1 MYNYT
6 IMKLDIEHID
16 EICKDIYNQCTTG
29 VASMPL
35 FSMTLVPVGN
45 PPAPKTEILCDVY
58 KQFKSKLDAMGVKS
72 GVLVQAS
79 IGHGYPLP
87 EMFPYQQYINTT
99 NGEAMNTVC
108 PYDESFR
115 EHFRHNMEVIASCHP
130 DMIMVD
136 DDLRLM
142 FRPGKG
148 CCCPKHLEKI
158 SKMYGKP
165 LAREDVLKAIE
176 GNSPEDK
183 KITEIYINRQLDA
196 LYGAAKAMREGI
208 DRVDD
213 TLPGSFCCVGLCC
226 EGAEVIAKI
235 LAGKGNPSIVRINN
249 GNYTSEGARY
259 FTRHM
264 YRAASSIALLKE
276 KVDAILAETDTCPQN
291 RYSTGAQSLHAH
303 FTGSILE
310 GCTGAKHWITR
321 LASFEPSSGK
331 AYRKKLGENAGFY
344 EELSKLSP
352 HINWL
357 GCRIPLPKK
366 PDYALD
372 KESNW
377 CGSDGWY
384 GRVLER
390 LGFPMYFSPNDGGAL
405 FMEDDNDQMMTD
417 EEILKALS
425 GTVFITSDC
434 AERLCKRGFS
444 EHLGVTVEEYTGKNP
459 SGELLHDI
467 NMTTKP
473 QTGIRK
479 LIPTDTTVREL
490 STIYHSPDEK
500 NITPLMPGVTAYK
513 NSLGGFVCVF
523 AGITKVP
530 YHFTTAF
537 SFLNESRK
545 KQLSSLLKE
554 SGNLPVYYTEDAEV
568 YLKAGTMPDGGLLV
582 AVFNLGFDILDTIPL
597 QFEKDINS
605 ISMLTSDG
613 TLKNVDFSIEDGI
626 VDVKEKAYT
635 LEPVIL
641 FVY

>member
-6 IMKLDIEHID
+6 IMNLDIEHID
-16 EICKDIYNQCTTG
+16 EICQDIYTQCTTG

-58 KQFKSKLDAMGVKS
+58 KEFKRKLDAMGVKS

-99 NGEAMNTVC
+99 DGKAMNTVC
-108 PYDESFR
+108 PYDEGFR
-115 EHFRHNMEVIASCHP
+115 EHFRNNMEVIASTRP

-148 CCCPKHLEKI
+148 CSCPKHLEEI
-158 SKMYGKP
+158 SRMYGRN
-165 LAREDVLKAIE
+165 LTREEVLKAIE
-176 GNSPEDK
+176 GNSAEDK
-183 KITEIYINRQLDA
+183 KITEIYIDRQLDA

-208 DRVDD
+208 DRVDN
-213 TLPGSFCCVGLCC
+213 TLPGSFCCVGLAC

-249 GNYTSEGARY
+249 GNYTPEGARY
-259 FTRHM
+259 LSRHM
-264 YRAASSIALLKE
+264 YRAASSIALLKG

-321 LASFEPSSGK
+321 LSSYEPSSGK
-331 AYRKKLGENAGFY
+331 AYRKKLGENSGFY
-344 EELSKLSP
+344 EELSKITP

-357 GCRIPLPKK
+357 GCRIPLPKE
-366 PDYALD
+366 PNYALA
-372 KESNW
+372 KENSW

-390 LGFPMYFSPNDGGAL
+390 LGFPMYFSAYDGGAL
-405 FMEDDNDQMMTD
+405 FMEDDNDEMMTD
-417 EEILKALS
+417 EEIIKALS
-425 GTVFITSDC
+425 GTVFITSDS

-444 EHLGVTVEEYTGKNP
+444 KYLGINVEEYTGKNP
-459 SGELLHDI
+459 SGELIHDL
-467 NMTTKP
+467 NVSTKA
-473 QTGIRK
+473 QTEVLR
-479 LIPTDTTVREL
+479 LVPTDTSVREV
-490 STIYHSPDEK
+490 STIYHSLDGK
-500 NITPLMPGVTAYK
+500 NKTPLMPGVTAYK

-523 AGITKVP
+523 AGIAKVP

-545 KQLSSLLKE
+545 KQLASLLKE

-568 YLKAGTMPDGGLLV
+568 YLKAGIMPDGGLMV
-582 AVFNLGFDILDTIPL
+582 AVFNLGFDILDSIPL
-597 QFEKDINS
+597 HFEKDVKS
-605 ISMLTSDG
+605 ISMLTSCG
-613 TLKNVDFSIEDGI
+613 SLKNIDFTKEDGI
-626 VDVKEKAYT
+626 VNVKEKAYT

-641 FVY
+641 YVY